1 MSSFKP
7 KRVTG
12 ADLVAQ
18 LSTATADLPPAL
30 PPPSAPSVV
39 VAPPVAPPPA
49 PVRPPPTVQINFK
62 ASEAFAELVAREAE
76 KEGSTRR
83 FFARLMKQAGYDVPD
98 ADVNPVDTRRRRS
111 MGIAGEDN

>member
-1 MSSFKP
+1 MPSFKP

-18 LSTATADLPPAL
+18 LSTATGDLPPAL
-30 PPPSAPSVV
+30 PHPPAPPVV
-39 VAPPVAPPPA
+39 VAAPVALPPA
-49 PVRPPPTVQINFK
+49 LVRPPPTVQINFK
-62 ASEAFAELVAREAE
+62 ASEGFAELVAREAE

-111 MGIAGEDN
+111 TSIAGDDS

>member
-12 ADLVAQ
+12 VDLAAQ
-18 LSTATADLPPAL
+18 LAPATTTLPPAVSIA
-30 PPPSAPSVV
+30 PSAPVHRS
-39 VAPPVAPPPA
+39 
-49 PVRPPPTVQINFK
+49 PPTVQINFK

-83 FFARLMKQAGYDVPD
+83 FFARLMRQVGYDVPE
-98 ADVNPVDTRRRRS
+98 ADVNPVDTRRRRPMS
-111 MGIAGEDN
+111 ISGNDDRGIDL